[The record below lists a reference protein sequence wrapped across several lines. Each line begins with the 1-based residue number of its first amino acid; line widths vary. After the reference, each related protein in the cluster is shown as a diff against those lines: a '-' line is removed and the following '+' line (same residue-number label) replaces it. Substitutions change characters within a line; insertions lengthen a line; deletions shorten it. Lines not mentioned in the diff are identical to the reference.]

1 MWSSSFYLGS
11 FLGPTVSGM
20 LVDLIGF
27 PKTSFVFFIAFAVM
41 FAFSVLGGIHE
52 YKRQNRE
59 EENAQ

>member
-1 MWSSSFYLGS
+1 MGS

-41 FAFSVLGGIHE
+41 FAFSVLEGIHE